1 MKFRALASRQTELAG
16 RSRWVPGILHRM
28 TTPRPFDP
36 YRELERLRQELASQ
50 EPAELRRAYIARPE
64 AGRPVWPGTTV
75 PRLGVIP
82 ITQTPSGLT
91 VPASAV
97 SGPAPIDAMSVYLT
111 STNVIGRPLSDAEL
125 EQQLKSATDEYFVM
139 EAATWLARLEHHGS
153 LDIDLQLAAAAK
165 MSVEPALTK
174 VQNLIR
180 SGYRLLAPQILLAV
194 IKAALLVSPP
204 GTPAR
209 ADDNGP
215 NPFTFAMLGVADRL
229 GMQPDESGE
238 LWGSYPTDV
247 SLEVARNQSF
257 NADHNFGA
265 LLARY
270 QRLWHDLP
278 SQLAGEPGAVD
289 VEGVFEQV
297 TGVALDDL
305 LLVGGP
311 VTGAASQGRVRFERG
326 YYDNVPL
333 PKAKASHGVG
343 LRHRHRLRLGLDLH
357 RDRLRA
363 SDTEVARRGHDSRLR
378 PGRREARRKEG
389 QAVGRHDPSPRS
401 RRGEAHRQAKPGVS
415 VGSHRQRHHSRRST
429 ILYGEQ
435 IDVLGWPLVQAV
447 SLNRVPSRERKPKLR
462 RDLETYA
469 GNPLLERVH

>member
-36 YRELERLRQELASQ
+36 YRELERLRHELASQ

-215 NPFTFAMLGVADRL
+215 NPFTFAMLGAADL
-229 GMQPDESGE
+229 
-238 LWGSYPTDV
+238 
-247 SLEVARNQSF
+247 
-257 NADHNFGA
+257 
-265 LLARY
+265 
-270 QRLWHDLP
+270 
-278 SQLAGEPGAVD
+278 
-289 VEGVFEQV
+289 EGVFEQV
-297 TGVALDDL
+297 SGVALADL

-363 SDTEVARRGHDSRLR
+363 SDTEVAGRGHDSRLR

-401 RRGEAHRQAKPGVS
+401 RRGEAHRKAKPGVS